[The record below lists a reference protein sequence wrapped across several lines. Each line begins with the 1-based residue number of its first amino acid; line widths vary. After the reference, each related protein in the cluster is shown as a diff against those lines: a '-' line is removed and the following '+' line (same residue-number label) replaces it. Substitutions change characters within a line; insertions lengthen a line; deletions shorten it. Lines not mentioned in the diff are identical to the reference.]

1 MYLLLTFL
9 LVNSRWMSIAARYK
23 TVKIEINS
31 KPTYTTRHESL
42 TFFSWICISY
52 NRVRE
57 CCLLK
62 MFDTFYTIK
71 TYNTNSIE
79 CVRLLFRP
87 TYLAKLGDVTNL
99 ELDTRRNQIVN
110 YVVNSNRYCQ
120 DLCEY
125 IYMSFAKAL
134 KVCITISYWKKR
146 KHVSENRNWN

>member
-1 MYLLLTFL
+1 
-9 LVNSRWMSIAARYK
+9 
-23 TVKIEINS
+23 
-31 KPTYTTRHESL
+31 
-42 TFFSWICISY
+42 
-52 NRVRE
+52 
-57 CCLLK
+57 

-79 CVRLLFRP
+79 CARLLFRP

-110 YVVNSNRYCQ
+110 YVVNSNRYCE

-134 KVCITISYWKKR
+134 KVCITISY
-146 KHVSENRNWN
+146 